1 MTSNYPHIPR
11 HPNIRLAY
19 SRNKH
24 KARSFLS
31 LYPELF
37 FPLVKLKESKK
48 LAVGK
53 HTQIVIEGFPRSG
66 NSFVVG
72 AFEAAQPNPVV
83 IAHHLHAPAQIIQA
97 ARQDIPTLVLA
108 REPVGAVVS
117 RLAMGLEVNE
127 LRGTQAFLPSLSQ
140 LLRTYIG
147 FYTRILPY
155 QDQYVLGLFEE
166 VTRDLGTLIKK
177 INQKF
182 QTNFSRYEHTE
193 DKVQSIFRQR
203 GIHAGPSERRNEIKV
218 YLQKEI
224 ASNELKPL
232 VKRAETVYQ
241 QLEQLSKK

>member
-1 MTSNYPHIPR
+1 MTSNYPHVPC
-11 HPNIRLAY
+11 HPKIRLAY

-108 REPVGAVVS
+108 REPVDAVVS

-127 LRGTQAFLPSLSQ
+127 LRGTQAFPPSLSQ

-155 QDQYVLGLFEE
+155 QDQYVLALFEE

-177 INQKF
+177 STKSFKQIFQCLSIQRTKF
-182 QTNFSRYEHTE
+182 RVFS
-193 DKVQSIFRQR
+193 
-203 GIHAGPSERRNEIKV
+203 G
-218 YLQKEI
+218 KEGYMRVHQNG
-224 ASNELKPL
+224 AMKSKYTYK
-232 VKRAETVYQ
+232 KR
-241 QLEQLSKK
+241 

>member
-177 INQKF
+177 STKSFKPIFQCMSIQRTKF
-182 QTNFSRYEHTE
+182 RVFS
-193 DKVQSIFRQR
+193 
-203 GIHAGPSERRNEIKV
+203 G
-218 YLQKEI
+218 KEGYMRVHQNG
-224 ASNELKPL
+224 AMKSKYTYK
-232 VKRAETVYQ
+232 KR
-241 QLEQLSKK
+241 